1 MVSSRTEVPTEHAP
15 DQRASQEGS
24 GSDGHGNSSH
34 SGGESLARIFFKD
47 INFTLAERSRK
58 QKDISNPSDFA
69 VNSNIFIRLL
79 LMELK
84 RNKKERLGKE
94 KRYRRENHWK
104 FHNVSKYSFFSL

>member
-58 QKDISNPSDFA
+58 RRTFLIQVISKLIQ
-69 VNSNIFIRLL
+69 IFSSACFLW
-79 LMELK
+79 
-84 RNKKERLGKE
+84 N
-94 KRYRRENHWK
+94 
-104 FHNVSKYSFFSL
+104 

>member
-34 SGGESLARIFFKD
+34 SGGESLARIFLKD

-58 QKDISNPSDFA
+58 RRTLLIQVISQLIQ
-69 VNSNIFIRLL
+69 IFSSACFLW
-79 LMELK
+79 
-84 RNKKERLGKE
+84 N
-94 KRYRRENHWK
+94 
-104 FHNVSKYSFFSL
+104 